1 MKKVIIT
8 CVCLLG
14 VFLVFY
20 PRHHSAENN
29 GPAAPRD
36 KPADTAKA
44 ASSLTDSNTNTAI
57 TRTDKDRKE
66 IYESFL
72 TADPIPDAEVVEAF
86 FKEWMEK
93 DPVAAF
99 TAAKGLPDR
108 FTADNERLRFFFD
121 LWVQLLS
128 RDTVAAL
135 TCLELDLVPT
145 AVNWKTNAD
154 VIKPQ
159 FDGLDPSAI
168 AGKLRTIRVSA
179 ASRLITTKYAQY
191 LAAKDLEGALSWASS
206 LSPEY
211 GTIAM
216 GPVLKQW
223 NSKDPK
229 ASLEYLAT
237 APSAIKKEWAMIQL
251 NRITDMPHREKLKWL
266 DTHIGNTEAAYNGNN
281 NVFESWF
288 TQEPAAAADH
298 VMNETTGQERIAAIR
313 GLTRAKARSGTVD
326 KVLPWIFALTSED
339 RQVALANIVPNRV
352 NWEFPEMLKLLDTL
366 TPKEHSSGIDLI
378 NAIGESAQ
386 HIEEKNLSQILEW
399 ATARQDSIGEVCF
412 SVVLKNLQQRRPNSV
427 EEVIQGVVGDTAK
440 VRLRQFLQTLK

>member
-1 MKKVIIT
+1 MKKVIVI

-20 PRHHSAENN
+20 PRHPSAENN

-66 IYESFL
+66 IYQSFL
-72 TADPIPDAEVVEAF
+72 TADPIPDADVVEAF

-145 AVNWKTNAD
+145 LPWHPPVQANE
-154 VIKPQ
+154 PQ
-159 FDGLDPSAI
+159 FDGLDRSAF
-168 AGKLRTIRVSA
+168 AEKLRTIRVSG
-179 ASRLITTKYAQY
+179 ASRLIATKYAGY
-191 LAAKDLEGALSWASS
+191 LAAKDLEGALSWSRS

-216 GPVLKQW
+216 GPILAQW
-223 NSKDPK
+223 HLKDPK
-229 ASLEYLAT
+229 ASLEYLES
-237 APSAIKKEWAMIQL
+237 APSVIKEAWAMPHL
-251 NRITDMPHREKLKWL
+251 SRFPDMPPREKIQWL
-266 DTHIGNTEAAYNGNN
+266 ATHVGNTSEVYIGNDNVLNN
-281 NVFESWF
+281 WF
-288 TQEPAAAADH
+288 KQDPAAATEY
-298 VMNETTGQERIAAIR
+298 VMNETTGQERNAAIA
-313 GLTRAKARSGTVD
+313 GLTYSKAGGGTVE
-326 KVLPWIFALTSED
+326 KVLPWIFSLTSED
-339 RQVALANIVPNRV
+339 RRVALEQIVPMRV
-352 NWEFPEMLKLLDTL
+352 DSEYPEMLKHLDTL
-366 TPKEHSSGIDLI
+366 TPQEYPLGLELI
-378 NAIGESAQ
+378 NAIGDNAR
-386 HIEEKNLSQILEW
+386 HMEEKPLSQILEW
-399 ATARQDSIGEVCF
+399 AVARHDSIGEACF
-412 SVVLKNLQQRRPNSV
+412 SDVMGKLSAETV
-427 EEVIQGVVGDTAK
+427 EEVIQGVASPAAK
-440 VRLRQFLQTLK
+440 ARLRQFVQTLK

>member
-1 MKKVIIT
+1 MKKVVVI

-14 VFLVFY
+14 VCLVFY
-20 PRHHSAENN
+20 PRHPSADNN

-168 AGKLRTIRVSA
+168 AGKLRTIRVSP

-191 LAAKDLEGALSWASS
+191 LAAKDLEGALSWSRS

-211 GTIAM
+211 ATIAM
-216 GPVLKQW
+216 GPVLEQW
-223 NSKDPK
+223 HSKDPK
-229 ASLEYLAT
+229 ASLEYLES
-237 APSAIKKEWAMIQL
+237 APSAIKEAWAMIQL
-251 NRITDMPHREKLKWL
+251 NRITDMPHRRKIKWL
-266 DTHIGNTEAAYNGNN
+266 ETHVGNTSQVYLGND
-281 NVFESWF
+281 NVLDYWF
-288 TQEPAAAADH
+288 MQEPAAATEY
-298 VMNETTGQERIAAIR
+298 VMNETTGQERNAAIA
-313 GLTRAKARSGTVD
+313 GLTYLKARSEGAEDT
-326 KVLPWIFALTSED
+326 VLPWIFALTPED
-339 RQVALANIVPNRV
+339 RHVALGMVASRV
-352 NWEFPEMLKLLDTL
+352 NYEFPEMLRHLDTI
-366 TPKEHSSGIDLI
+366 TPAEYPIGLELI
-378 NAIGESAQ
+378 KAIGDNAQ
-386 HIEEKNLSQILEW
+386 GIEEKNLSQILDW
-399 ATARQDSIGEVCF
+399 ATARQDSLGEACV
-412 SVVLKNLQQRRPNSV
+412 SGILRKLQSSPKTV
-427 EEVIQGVVGDTAK
+427 EEVIQGVAGPAAQA
-440 VRLRQFLQTLK
+440 RLRQFVETLK